1 MILDIDRD
9 EVLARARTA
18 FEALRGARLLLTG
31 GTGFFGRWLLGSLL
45 HADRQLGLGLEVVV
59 LSRDPDAFLAR
70 WPVASGS
77 LRFVKGD
84 VRGLE
89 AHPDPALQRPFTHV
103 IHAATATDARLYR
116 DAPGA
121 MFATI
126 VDGTRDVLAVT
137 ARSPGAR
144 LLFTSSGAVYGRQP
158 SDLTHVPETYLG
170 APDPLDPASTYGV
183 AKRAAEHLCILAP
196 TPAVIARCWAFAGP
210 HLPLDAHFAI
220 GNFIRDARSGGPVH
234 VGGDGTPFRS
244 YLYAGDLAV
253 WLWRLLVEG
262 RPGRAYN
269 VGSDRDLSIREL
281 AETVARHY
289 GVAFEVAGQPDPGAP
304 IPRYVPSITRA
315 KEELGLDAWTSLE
328 DSIERTERWLRAT
341 ERA

>member
-1 MILDIDRD
+1 ML
-9 EVLARARTA
+9 VRAGSA
-18 FEALRGARLLLTG
+18 FESLRGARILVTG
-31 GTGFFGRWLLGSLL
+31 GTGFFGHWLLGTLL
-45 HADRQLGLGLEVVV
+45 HADRELGLGVEVVV
-59 LSRDPDAFLAR
+59 LSRDPGSFRDR
-70 WPVASGS
+70 WPHPDLSS

-84 VRGLE
+84 VRGAE
-89 AHPDPALQRPFTHV
+89 ALVEPSLRQPFTHV
-103 IHAATATDARLYR
+103 VHAATATDARLYR
-116 DAPGA
+116 DAPSE

-126 VDGTRDVLAVT
+126 VDGTRSVLAVA

-170 APDPLDPASTYGV
+170 APDPLDPGSTYGV
-183 AKRAAEHLCILAP
+183 AKRAAEHLCTLAP

-220 GNFIRDARSGGPVH
+220 GNFIRDGRAGGPVR

-244 YLYAGDLAV
+244 YLYAADLAV
-253 WLWRLLVEG
+253 WLWRLLVDG

-281 AETVARHY
+281 AETVARAY
-289 GVAFEVAGQPDPGAP
+289 RCAVDIARTPVSGAP
-304 IPRYVPSITRA
+304 VQRYVPAIDRA
-315 KEELGLDAWTSLE
+315 RHELGLEAWTSLE
-328 DSIERTERWLRAT
+328 DSIERTERWLQGVRT
-341 ERA
+341 